1 MPKYFKDQGG
11 ALPILILLAAVGIIG
26 FLLISN
32 TFNFRDN
39 LFSQLFP
46 KPSSYAAKPSPSL
59 GMNLI
64 SETIRDSAHDRT
76 WVGSLGPSQSFQVS
90 LPFCT
95 YEEFV
100 TGPGGAGF
108 MMHSFGKGSFNL
120 TATSP
125 TGVVTKGHFKIPKPG
140 QQDYRGC
147 FVQPYFNAVT
157 QIGTGTIE
165 PGTWTVTFINTGT
178 RTASNLELRIYI
190 EQAVSGWQ
198 EAHCPQEDWNF
209 D

>member
-64 SETIRDSAHDRT
+64 SETIRGYAPTDCYHEDSAALLKNGKIVACVEQERFSRKRHTKFSMIDN
-76 WVGSLGPSQSFQVS
+76 SDII
-90 LPFCT
+90 PFEAIDFCLSKAGIKFRDVDLIGYT
-95 YEEFV
+95 LDPYSRFMRNVEYE
-100 TGPGGAGF
+100 
-108 MMHSFGKGSFNL
+108 
-120 TATSP
+120 SP
-125 TGVVTKGHFKIPKPG
+125 YPIPNG
-140 QQDYRGC
+140 
-147 FVQPYFNAVT
+147 
-157 QIGTGTIE
+157 E
-165 PGTWTVTFINTGT
+165 WGT
-178 RTASNLELRIYI
+178 RDGELTFYSHNL
-190 EQAVSGWQ
+190 
-198 EAHCPQEDWNF
+198 CN
-209 D
+209 